1 MEKITR
7 KLKTK
12 IKKKARKFFVPLEKR
27 ITRLPTI
34 IEMRNAKLQSHV
46 KTQILTAINKQRLNK
61 FAKLLIYYFARG
73 FYFQMHAFRVIQ
85 RIMQKQK
92 LKFKFLNVNSNIDT

>member
-1 MEKITR
+1 MQNWNHTSKH
-7 KLKTK
+7 KSL
-12 IKKKARKFFVPLEKR
+12 V
-27 ITRLPTI
+27 
-34 IEMRNAKLQSHV
+34 QW
-46 KTQILTAINKQRLNK
+46 NKQRLNK

-92 LKFKFLNVNSNIDT
+92 IKFKFLNVNSNIYTQSVYYN